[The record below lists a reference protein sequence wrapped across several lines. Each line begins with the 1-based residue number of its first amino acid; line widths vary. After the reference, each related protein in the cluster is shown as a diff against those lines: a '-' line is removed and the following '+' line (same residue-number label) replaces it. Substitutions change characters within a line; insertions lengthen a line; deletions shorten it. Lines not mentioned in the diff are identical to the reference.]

1 MQQIMN
7 ITDVRKNLSSIVASL
22 AMNDASVVIVRDS
35 KPEAVLFPYDRL
47 LGDIKEKEELWKF
60 RFERLLKAGKK
71 AGSGWA
77 KKKGINLRK
86 TSEEEK
92 YALVKKI

>member
-7 ITDVRKNLSSIVASL
+7 ITDVRKNLSSIVAEIGAS
-22 AMNDASVVIVRDS
+22 DSSVVIVRDS
-35 KPEAVLFPYDRL
+35 KPEAVLFPY
-47 LGDIKEKEELWKF
+47 GKMFEEIKKREDLWEF

-71 AGSGWA
+71 VGLDWA
-77 KKKGINLRK
+77 KKRGVNLRK
-86 TSEEEK
+86 MSEEEK

>member
-7 ITDVRKNLSSIVASL
+7 ITDVRKNLSSIVAGL
-22 AMNDASVVIVRDS
+22 AMRNASVVIVRDS
-35 KPEAVLFPYDRL
+35 RPEAVLFPYNKL

-60 RFERLLKAGKK
+60 RFERLLKVGKK
-71 AGSGWA
+71 TGAAWA

-86 TSEEEK
+86 MSEEEK